1 MSLCGLKCDFQK
13 IRAPSSES
21 WEKPRDDVGCS
32 ARWRF
37 CTKSYDCFTWFRG
50 WINCQSVQC
59 LLLAIIWI
67 TACGAL
73 HILSQTFINPI
84 FIDKLKICSSGYFGY
99 VVPKGQTKPKWFFQ
113 ADVSYKKQGNKFYL
127 TTIKPQVDLFMFVF
141 GGNWRQQIKISLP
154 LKEVRICV
162 DLPL

>member
-1 MSLCGLKCDFQK
+1 MGPHLASLGRNHEIIMKSQQNLRHIFFYFLVPLTTKMISKIVCYWVSLCGLKCDIKK

-84 FIDKLKICSSGYFGY
+84 FIDKLKTCSSGDFGY
-99 VVPKGQTKPKWFFQ
+99 V
-113 ADVSYKKQGNKFYL
+113 L
-127 TTIKPQVDLFMFVF
+127 T
-141 GGNWRQQIKISLP
+141 
-154 LKEVRICV
+154 
-162 DLPL
+162 

>member
-1 MSLCGLKCDFQK
+1 MSLCGLKCDFKK

-84 FIDKLKICSSGYFGY
+84 FIDKLKICSSGDFGY
-99 VVPKGQTKPKWFFQ
+99 VKFGLSEKNTKFEKIFLMVLTNQLIYFTMRKNLLNWCHL
-113 ADVSYKKQGNKFYL
+113 VSISKNVIFYAFL
-127 TTIKPQVDLFMFVF
+127 V
-141 GGNWRQQIKISLP
+141 
-154 LKEVRICV
+154 VRIY
-162 DLPL
+162 